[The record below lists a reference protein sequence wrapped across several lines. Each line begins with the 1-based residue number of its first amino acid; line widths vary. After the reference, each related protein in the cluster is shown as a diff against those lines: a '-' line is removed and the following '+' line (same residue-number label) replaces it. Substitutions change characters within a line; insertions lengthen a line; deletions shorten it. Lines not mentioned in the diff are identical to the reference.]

1 MENIIKIIHFIRN
14 KKGFSYENMAIE
26 LNLSTSAYRKIETG
40 ETKLTLERLIQIS
53 KILETPLHNFLES
66 YLTDLDINVSNDFE
80 KKDAYG
86 VYKKLVLLQEK
97 RIEELEKRLEEINNK
112 KS

>member
-1 MENIIKIIHFIRN
+1 MSR
-14 KKGFSYENMAIE
+14 M
-26 LNLSTSAYRKIETG
+26 
-40 ETKLTLERLIQIS
+40 
-53 KILETPLHNFLES
+53 ILK
-66 YLTDLDINVSNDFE
+66 